1 MPNFELKFTATPQ
14 LDPQAD
20 AKLKKQWDN
29 LQKSIKNNLEMRPEV
44 KIPQGTFTRLKH
56 RYVQMMNELGKN
68 PVEVKLDLKKLEAQL
83 GESKFKK
90 LGLGEQYAIDLANHR
105 REVRNLE
112 SEYVNLKV
120 KMRDAAETLT
130 GDMKTERIAE
140 LEQQVGK
147 LGEKIK
153 ATFASDEIERFNRT
167 MGELGGKGSAQV
179 VGIQE
184 FANLI
189 SGVRER
195 IVELSGEGERLV
207 RITQV
212 FEDGEWRDSTTQI
225 QDRTAKLTQE
235 YKKLTAQID
244 AFEKRYGLSDA
255 TDAYAK
261 RWDELLQKI
270 ADFNIESPDARKNLE
285 DIATT
290 FDSIKGDIGSAG
302 NKLTLYKSK
311 LSEITQAKINYQR
324 VILEKNR
331 VEDDETRILEKNIRE
346 LEREADAL
354 QESLNKTDKAAQA
367 ANAKADADRK
377 LEAGINSVTKAWY
390 KQNSIMSNIISGFEE
405 ATARIINYTTIYRLL
420 WLGVA
425 KFKESIRTAQ
435 ELNAAFTDIEMVTLG
450 TTDATRKLRKEYAE
464 LAHEISG
471 TVTQVAAAS
480 SEWLNN
486 IGHLKSL

>member
-105 REVRNLE
+105 QEVRNLE

-153 ATFASDEIERFNRT
+153 ATFASDEIEHFNRT

-184 FANLI
+184 FANSI

-235 YKKLTAQID
+235 YTKLNKQMDLFDAKFEVSKDAGEFGDRWRELNEQIQGFNVNAPD
-244 AFEKRYGLSDA
+244 ARQAFEQILLSFTRLQGEVSGASGKLALYKRSLN
-255 TDAYAK
+255 
-261 RWDELLQKI
+261 ELVDLQIKLRTEQLNNRFAENETTKSLKEQIGVQQQKI
-270 ADFNIESPDARKNLE
+270 AQQRKELDATNL
-285 DIATT
+285 
-290 FDSIKGDIGSAG
+290 G
-302 NKLTLYKSK
+302 
-311 LSEITQAKINYQR
+311 TQAKNADIDANNRLNKSLKELTKNYQ
-324 VILEKNR
+324 K
-331 VEDDETRILEKNIRE
+331 ETDFLSNVVGGFK
-346 LEREADAL
+346 DA
-354 QESLNKTDKAAQA
+354 A
-367 ANAKADADRK
+367 
-377 LEAGINSVTKAWY
+377 
-390 KQNSIMSNIISGFEE
+390 
-405 ATARIINYTTIYRLL
+405 ARIVNYTTIYRLMWAGVSKL
-420 WLGVA
+420 KQSIAVA
-425 KFKESIRTAQ
+425 K
-435 ELNAAFTDIEMVTLG
+435 ELNESFTEIEMVTMG
-450 TTDATRKLRKEYAE
+450 TAEATSKLRKEYAD
-464 LAHEISG
+464 LAVEMSG
-471 TVTQVAAAS
+471 TVTQVSSAAN
-480 SEWLNN
+480 EWLNN

>member
-44 KIPQGTFTRLKH
+44 KIPQGTFTRLRH

-153 ATFASDEIERFNRT
+153 ATFASDEIEHFNRT

-184 FANLI
+184 FANSI

-235 YKKLTAQID
+235 FKRLTMQVD
-244 AFEKRYGLSDA
+244 AFEKRYGLEKGSG
-255 TDAYAK
+255 AYAQ
-261 RWDELLQKI
+261 RWEDLKNQI
-270 ADFNIESPDARKNLE
+270 AGFNVEAPNARQAFE
-285 DIATT
+285 EISQA
-290 FDSIKGDIGSAG
+290 FASIKGDVGGASD
-302 NKLTLYKSK
+302 KLSLYKRQ
-311 LSEITQAKINYQR
+311 LNEIIQAEINYRKVLLDKRNVQ
-324 VILEKNR
+324 
-331 VEDDETRILEKNIRE
+331 DDETK
-346 LEREADAL
+346 AL
-354 QESLNKTDKAAQA
+354 QENIKSLRDEAAETRKSIDLTDKSVQA
-367 ANAKADADRK
+367 DNAEIDAKRRLANGIDAVNK
-377 LEAGINSVTKAWY
+377 KWA
-390 KQNSIMSNIISGFEE
+390 KQNSILANIGEGFKE
-405 ATARIINYTTIYRLL
+405 ATARIVNYTVVYRLL
-420 WLGVA
+420 WVAVA
-425 KFKESIRTAQ
+425 KLRQSIDVAE
-435 ELNAAFTDIEMVTLG
+435 ELNQVFADIEMVTMG
-450 TTDATRKLRKEYAE
+450 TAEATQKLRKEYAD
-464 LAHEISG
+464 LAVEMSA
-471 TVTQVAAAS
+471 TVTDVGLGAN
-480 SEWLNN
+480 EWLNN